1 MDRKNIYFISDI
13 HLGLLPDEEEYR
25 RERLLVDLLYSIKDD
40 AEALY
45 IVGDLYD
52 YWFEYRR
59 VIQKQFFRTLT
70 AIQDLVEAGVKVVYV
85 IGNHDFLHRDLY
97 RNVIGVELVDV
108 SLKREY
114 FGKRFYIAHGDD
126 YVQNDTGYRILKKIL
141 RNRFMQGLF
150 GLVHPDL
157 GIYIAGGTSKKSRAY
172 TNDKEYGEKD
182 GLLASASGIIN
193 LGYDFV
199 VFGHLHQRQYVKMGN
214 GYYVNLGSWLEQPCY
229 GVFNGHSFEIID
241 WKGK

>member
-1 MDRKNIYFISDI
+1 MERKNIYFLSDI
-13 HLGLLPDEEEYR
+13 HLGLLSDKDEYK
-25 RERLLVDLLYSIKDD
+25 RERLLVDLLYRMQKD

-70 AIQDLVEAGVKVVYV
+70 AIQDLVESGVKVVYV

-97 RNVIGVELVDV
+97 RDIIGVELVDV
-108 SLKREY
+108 SLKRE
-114 FGKRFYIAHGDD
+114 FSGKRFYIAHGDD
-126 YVQNDTGYRILKKIL
+126 YVQNDTGYRMLKKIL
-141 RNRFMQGLF
+141 RNRVMQWFFSLI
-150 GLVHPDL
+150 HPDL
-157 GIYIAGGTSKKSRAY
+157 GISIAGGTSKKSRAY
-172 TNDKEYGEKD
+172 TSDKEYGEKD
-182 GLLASASGIIN
+182 GLLNSAGAIISQ
-193 LGYDFV
+193 GYDFV
-199 VFGHLHQRQYVKMGN
+199 VFGHLHQRQYVKIGA

-229 GVFNGHSFEIID
+229 GVFNGSSFEVID